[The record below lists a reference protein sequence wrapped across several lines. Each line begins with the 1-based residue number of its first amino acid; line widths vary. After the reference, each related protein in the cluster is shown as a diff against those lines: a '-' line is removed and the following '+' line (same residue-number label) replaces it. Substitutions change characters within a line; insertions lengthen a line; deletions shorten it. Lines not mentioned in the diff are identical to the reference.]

1 VTVAFLSA
9 LCFFF
14 YAQVVFLITSAV
26 ASGQK
31 ESAVTVRNNVMNN
44 VIAQKEN
51 DSVSSRSLPASSGVD
66 RDSIDIINSYD
77 DGFNPKFVRHLEQ
90 LSVQQQAIEDMQQR
104 QKMEANTNSQFILA
118 RPQMSS
124 VASTNYSYPVVPVSG
139 GPPSS
144 SVVSSRGALQMQYNQ
159 RTSTGINSS
168 SMQQPASSNMPYYA
182 KVGQP
187 PPSTAPSSANKPNS
201 FYM

>member
-1 VTVAFLSA
+1 MTVAFLSA

-26 ASGQK
+26 VSGQK
-31 ESAVTVRNNVMNN
+31 ESVATVRNNVVNN

-51 DSVSSRSLPASSGVD
+51 DSVSNRSLPASSGVD
-66 RDSIDIINSYD
+66 RDSIDIINGYD
-77 DGFNPKFVRHLEQ
+77 SELNPKFVRHLEQ
-90 LSVQQQAIEDMQQR
+90 LSVQQQAIEEMQQR
-104 QKMEANTNSQFILA
+104 QKMEANTKSQFVLA
-118 RPQMSS
+118 RPQTSA
-124 VASTNYSYPVVPVSG
+124 VASTNYAYPVVPVSG

-144 SVVSSRGALQMQYNQ
+144 SVASSRGALQMQYNQ

-168 SMQQPASSNMPYYA
+168 SMQPASSTMPYYA

-187 PPSTAPSSANKPNS
+187 PPSAAPSSANKPNS
-201 FYM
+201 FYF